1 MACAIFYNHQDMGQI
16 AAEPGRTDLSPGDYA
31 YGQLLWSGG
40 LSDWSSAPPAPANS
54 PYYGEGVADGNPTL
68 MVVLNAPG
76 VTKDATVEWLTRL
89 APTSACYYLEAI
101 ALDMASTAVEPWP
114 PT

>member
-1 MACAIFYNHQDMGQI
+1 
-16 AAEPGRTDLSPGDYA
+16 
-31 YGQLLWSGG
+31 
-40 LSDWSSAPPAPANS
+40 
-54 PYYGEGVADGNPTL
+54 